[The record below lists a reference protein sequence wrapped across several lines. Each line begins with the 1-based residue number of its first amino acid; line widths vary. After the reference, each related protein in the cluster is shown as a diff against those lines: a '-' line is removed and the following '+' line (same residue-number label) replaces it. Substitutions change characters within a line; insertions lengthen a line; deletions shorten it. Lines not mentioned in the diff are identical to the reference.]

1 MVLKMKKSM
10 LNVITLALVL
20 INLVLTVIL
29 TFSIVST
36 TKKTD
41 NLITKVAE
49 IIDLDVGGGISSN
62 NSGSSLAVSDME
74 TVDVKN
80 SDDSTKITLSLLD
93 SNNKIHYAQV
103 SVVLTLNKKS
113 RDYSEK
119 RSSID
124 SGMQL
129 IVNNVNTVV
138 SSYTYDTALQ
148 NKSNMEAELLS
159 KLQNLFQTDMIHSVA
174 INLVSS

>member
-49 IIDLDVGGGISSN
+49 IIDLDVGGGISFP
-62 NSGSSLAVSDME
+62 E
-74 TVDVKN
+74 TVPF
-80 SDDSTKITLSLLD
+80 SP
-93 SNNKIHYAQV
+93 
-103 SVVLTLNKKS
+103 
-113 RDYSEK
+113 
-119 RSSID
+119 
-124 SGMQL
+124 
-129 IVNNVNTVV
+129 
-138 SSYTYDTALQ
+138 
-148 NKSNMEAELLS
+148 
-159 KLQNLFQTDMIHSVA
+159 
-174 INLVSS
+174 

>member
-1 MVLKMKKSM
+1 MIYMKKSM

-41 NLITKVAE
+41 NLIVKVAE
-49 IIDLDVGGGISSN
+49 IIDLDVGGGLSSEDT
-62 NSGSSLAVSDME
+62 NSKLGVNDLE

-80 SDDSTKITLSLLD
+80 SDDTTKITLSLLD

-103 SVVLTLNKKS
+103 NVTLTLNKKS
-113 RDYSEK
+113 KDYEAK
-119 RSSID
+119 RASID

-129 IVNNVNTVV
+129 IVNNVNFVV

-148 NKSNMEAELLS
+148 NKNNMEAQLLS
-159 KLQNLFQTDMIHSVA
+159 ELQNLFQTDMIHSVA
-174 INLVSS
+174 INLVLS

>member
-80 SDDSTKITLSLLD
+80 SDDSTKI
-93 SNNKIHYAQV
+93 
-103 SVVLTLNKKS
+103 
-113 RDYSEK
+113 
-119 RSSID
+119 
-124 SGMQL
+124 
-129 IVNNVNTVV
+129 NTFT
-138 SSYTYDTALQ
+138 S
-148 NKSNMEAELLS
+148 
-159 KLQNLFQTDMIHSVA
+159 
-174 INLVSS
+174 

>member
-1 MVLKMKKSM
+1 M
-10 LNVITLALVL
+10 
-20 INLVLTVIL
+20 
-29 TFSIVST
+29 
-36 TKKTD
+36 
-41 NLITKVAE
+41 
-49 IIDLDVGGGISSN
+49 
-62 NSGSSLAVSDME
+62 
-74 TVDVKN
+74 
-80 SDDSTKITLSLLD
+80 
-93 SNNKIHYAQV
+93 
-103 SVVLTLNKKS
+103 LTLNKKS

-174 INLVSS
+174 INLVIS

>member
-41 NLITKVAE
+41 NLITK
-49 IIDLDVGGGISSN
+49 
-62 NSGSSLAVSDME
+62 SLAVSDME

-174 INLVSS
+174 INLVIS

>member
-1 MVLKMKKSM
+1 MKKSM

-41 NLITKVAE
+41 NLIVKVAE
-49 IIDLDVGGGISSN
+49 IIDLDVGGGLSSEDT
-62 NSGSSLAVSDME
+62 NSKLGVNDLE

-80 SDDSTKITLSLLD
+80 SDDTTKITLSLLD

-103 SVVLTLNKKS
+103 NVTLTLNKKS
-113 RDYSEK
+113 KDYESK
-119 RSSID
+119 RASIN

-129 IVNNVNTVV
+129 IVNNVNSVV

-148 NKSNMEAELLS
+148 NKNNMEAQLLS
-159 KLQNLFQTDMIHSVA
+159 ELQNLFQTDMIYSVA
-174 INLVSS
+174 INLVLS

>member
-1 MVLKMKKSM
+1 MLKMKKSM

-74 TVDVKN
+74 AVDVKN

-174 INLVSS
+174 INLVIS

>member
-1 MVLKMKKSM
+1 MIYMKKSM

-41 NLITKVAE
+41 NLIVKVAE
-49 IIDLDVGGGISSN
+49 IIDLDVGGGLSSEDT
-62 NSGSSLAVSDME
+62 NSKLGVNDLE

-80 SDDSTKITLSLLD
+80 SDDTTKITLSLLD

-103 SVVLTLNKKS
+103 NVTLTLNKKS
-113 RDYSEK
+113 KDYEAK
-119 RSSID
+119 RASID

-129 IVNNVNTVV
+129 IVNNVNSVV

-148 NKSNMEAELLS
+148 NKNNMEAQLLS
-159 KLQNLFQTDMIHSVA
+159 ELQNLFQTDMIHSVA
-174 INLVSS
+174 INLVLS

>member
-1 MVLKMKKSM
+1 MKKSM

-41 NLITKVAE
+41 NLIVKVAE
-49 IIDLDVGGGISSN
+49 IIDLDVGGGLSSEDT
-62 NSGSSLAVSDME
+62 NSKLGVNDLE

-80 SDDSTKITLSLLD
+80 SDDTTKITLSLLD

-103 SVVLTLNKKS
+103 NVTLTLNKKS
-113 RDYSEK
+113 KDYEAK
-119 RSSID
+119 RTSID

-129 IVNNVNTVV
+129 IVNNVNSVV
-138 SSYTYDTALQ
+138 SAYTYDTALQ
-148 NKSNMEAELLS
+148 NKNNMEAQLLS
-159 KLQNLFQTDMIHSVA
+159 ELQNLFQTDMIHSVA
-174 INLVSS
+174 INLVLS

>member
-1 MVLKMKKSM
+1 MIYMKKSM

-41 NLITKVAE
+41 NLIVKVAE
-49 IIDLDVGGGISSN
+49 IIDLDVGGGLSSEDT
-62 NSGSSLAVSDME
+62 NSKLGVNDLE

-80 SDDSTKITLSLLD
+80 SDDTTKITLSLLD

-103 SVVLTLNKKS
+103 NVTLTLNKKS
-113 RDYSEK
+113 KDYEAK
-119 RSSID
+119 RASIN

-129 IVNNVNTVV
+129 IVNNVNSVV
-138 SSYTYDTALQ
+138 SAYTYDTALQ
-148 NKSNMEAELLS
+148 NKNNMEAQLLS
-159 KLQNLFQTDMIHSVA
+159 ELQNLFQTDMIHSVA
-174 INLVSS
+174 INLVLS

>member
-1 MVLKMKKSM
+1 MKKSM

-41 NLITKVAE
+41 NLIVKVAE
-49 IIDLDVGGGISSN
+49 IIDLDVGGGLSSEN
-62 NSGSSLAVSDME
+62 VNASIGVDDLE

-80 SDDSTKITLSLLD
+80 SDDTTKITLSLLD
-93 SNNKIHYAQV
+93 SKNKIHYAQV
-103 SVVLTLNKKS
+103 NVTLTLNKKS
-113 RDYSEK
+113 KDYSSK
-119 RSSID
+119 RASIN

-129 IVNNVNTVV
+129 IVNNVNSVV

-148 NKSNMEAELLS
+148 NKSNMEAQILS
-159 KLQNLFQTDMIHSVA
+159 ELQNLFQTDMIHSVA
-174 INLVSS
+174 INLVIS

>member
-1 MVLKMKKSM
+1 MKKSM

-41 NLITKVAE
+41 NLIVKVAE
-49 IIDLDVGGGISSN
+49 IIDLDVGGGLSSEDT
-62 NSGSSLAVSDME
+62 NSKLDVNDLE

-80 SDDSTKITLSLLD
+80 SDDTTKITLSLLD

-103 SVVLTLNKKS
+103 NVTLTLNKKS
-113 RDYSEK
+113 KDYSSK
-119 RSSID
+119 RTSID

-129 IVNNVNTVV
+129 IVNNVNSVV
-138 SSYTYDTALQ
+138 SAYTYDTALQ
-148 NKSNMEAELLS
+148 NKNNMEAQLLS
-159 KLQNLFQTDMIHSVA
+159 ELQNLFQTDMIHNVA
-174 INLVSS
+174 INLVIS

>member
-1 MVLKMKKSM
+1 MKKSM

-49 IIDLDVGGGISSN
+49 IIDLDVGGGLSSAKEDATL
-62 NSGSSLAVSDME
+62 SVGDLE

-80 SDDSTKITLSLLD
+80 SDDTTKITLSLLD

-103 SVVLTLNKKS
+103 SVVITLNKKS
-113 RDYSEK
+113 KDYSSK
-119 RSSID
+119 RASID

-129 IVNNVNTVV
+129 IVNNVNSVV
-138 SSYTYDTALQ
+138 ASYTYDTALQ

-174 INLVSS
+174 INLVIS

>member
-1 MVLKMKKSM
+1 MKKSM

-41 NLITKVAE
+41 NLIVKVAE
-49 IIDLDVGGGISSN
+49 IIDLDVGGGLSSEDT
-62 NSGSSLAVSDME
+62 NSKLGVNDLE

-80 SDDSTKITLSLLD
+80 SDDTTKITLSLLD

-103 SVVLTLNKKS
+103 NVTLTLNKKS
-113 RDYSEK
+113 KDYEAK
-119 RSSID
+119 RASIN

-129 IVNNVNTVV
+129 IVNNVNSVV
-138 SSYTYDTALQ
+138 SAYTYDTALQ
-148 NKSNMEAELLS
+148 NKNNMEAQLLS
-159 KLQNLFQTDMIHSVA
+159 ELQNLFQTDMIHSVA
-174 INLVSS
+174 INLVLS

>member
-1 MVLKMKKSM
+1 MIYMKKSM

-20 INLVLTVIL
+20 INLVLMVIL

-41 NLITKVAE
+41 NLIVKVAE
-49 IIDLDVGGGISSN
+49 IIDLDVGGGLSSEDT
-62 NSGSSLAVSDME
+62 NSKLGVNDLE

-80 SDDSTKITLSLLD
+80 SDDTTKITLSLLD

-103 SVVLTLNKKS
+103 NVTLTLNKKS
-113 RDYSEK
+113 KDYEAK
-119 RSSID
+119 RASID

-129 IVNNVNTVV
+129 IVNNVNSVV

-148 NKSNMEAELLS
+148 NKNNMEAQLLS
-159 KLQNLFQTDMIHSVA
+159 ELQNLFQTDMIHSVA
-174 INLVSS
+174 INLVLS

>member
-1 MVLKMKKSM
+1 MIYMKKSM

-41 NLITKVAE
+41 NLIVGVN
-49 IIDLDVGGGISSN
+49 DL
-62 NSGSSLAVSDME
+62 E

-80 SDDSTKITLSLLD
+80 SDDTTKITLSLLD

-103 SVVLTLNKKS
+103 NVTLTLNKKS
-113 RDYSEK
+113 KDYEAK
-119 RSSID
+119 RASID

-129 IVNNVNTVV
+129 IVNNVNSVV

-148 NKSNMEAELLS
+148 NKNNMEAQLLS
-159 KLQNLFQTDMIHSVA
+159 ELQNLFQTDMIHSVA
-174 INLVSS
+174 INLVLS

>member
-49 IIDLDVGGGISSN
+49 IIDLDVGGISSN

-174 INLVSS
+174 INLVIS

>member
-62 NSGSSLAVSDME
+62 NSGSSLAVSAME

-174 INLVSS
+174 INLVIS

>member
-49 IIDLDVGGGISSN
+49 IIDQDV
-62 NSGSSLAVSDME
+62 AVSDME

-148 NKSNMEAELLS
+148 NKSNIEAGLLS
-159 KLQNLFQTDMIHSVA
+159 K
-174 INLVSS
+174 

>member
-1 MVLKMKKSM
+1 MKKSM
-10 LNVITLALVL
+10 LNVIILALVL

-36 TKKTD
+36 TNKTN

-49 IIDLDVGGGISSN
+49 IIDLDVGGGLATSSAE
-62 NSGSSLAVSDME
+62 SASLGVSDLE
-74 TVDVKN
+74 TLDVTN
-80 SDDSTKITLSLLD
+80 SDETTKITLSLLD
-93 SNNKIHYAQV
+93 SSNKIHYAQV

-113 RDYSEK
+113 KDYEEK
-119 RSSID
+119 RPSID

-129 IVNNVNTVV
+129 IVNNVNSVV
-138 SSYTYDTALQ
+138 GSYTYDSALQ

-159 KLQNLFQTDMIHSVA
+159 KLQNLFQTDMIYGVA
-174 INLVSS
+174 INLVIQ

>member
-1 MVLKMKKSM
+1 MKKSM

-41 NLITKVAE
+41 NLIVKVAE
-49 IIDLDVGGGISSN
+49 IIDLDVGGGLSSEDT
-62 NSGSSLAVSDME
+62 NSKLGVNDLE

-80 SDDSTKITLSLLD
+80 SDDTTKITLSLLD

-103 SVVLTLNKKS
+103 NVTLTLNKKS
-113 RDYSEK
+113 KDYEAK
-119 RSSID
+119 RASID

-129 IVNNVNTVV
+129 IVNNVNSVV

-148 NKSNMEAELLS
+148 NKNNMEAQLLS
-159 KLQNLFQTDMIHSVA
+159 ELQNLFQTDMIHSVA
-174 INLVSS
+174 INLVLS

>member
-1 MVLKMKKSM
+1 MKKSM

-49 IIDLDVGGGISSN
+49 IIDLDVGGGLSSAKEDATL
-62 NSGSSLAVSDME
+62 SVGDLE

-80 SDDSTKITLSLLD
+80 SDDTTKITLSLLD

-103 SVVLTLNKKS
+103 SVVITLNNKS
-113 RDYSEK
+113 KDYSSK
-119 RSSID
+119 RASID

-129 IVNNVNTVV
+129 IVNNVNSVV
-138 SSYTYDTALQ
+138 ASYTYDTALQ

-174 INLVSS
+174 INLVIS

>member
-1 MVLKMKKSM
+1 MKKSM

-36 TKKTD
+36 TNKTN

-49 IIDLDVGGGISSN
+49 IIDLDVGGGLAATN
-62 NSGSSLAVSDME
+62 QETASLGVSDLE

-80 SDDSTKITLSLLD
+80 SDDTTKITLSLLD

-113 RDYSEK
+113 KDYAEK
-119 RSSID
+119 RESID

-129 IVNNVNTVV
+129 IVNNVNSVV
-138 SSYTYDTALQ
+138 GTYTYDTALQ
-148 NKSNMEAELLS
+148 NKANMEAELLS
-159 KLQNLFQTDMIHSVA
+159 KLQNLFQTDMVYGVA
-174 INLVSS
+174 INLVIS

>member
-1 MVLKMKKSM
+1 MKKSM

-41 NLITKVAE
+41 NLIVKVAE
-49 IIDLDVGGGISSN
+49 IIDLDVGGGLSSEDT
-62 NSGSSLAVSDME
+62 NSKLGVNDLE

-80 SDDSTKITLSLLD
+80 SDDTTKITLSLLD

-103 SVVLTLNKKS
+103 NVTLTLNKKS
-113 RDYSEK
+113 KDYSSK
-119 RSSID
+119 RTSID

-129 IVNNVNTVV
+129 IVNNVNSVV
-138 SSYTYDTALQ
+138 SAYTYDTALQ
-148 NKSNMEAELLS
+148 NKNNMEAQLLS
-159 KLQNLFQTDMIHSVA
+159 ELQNLFQTDMIHNVA
-174 INLVSS
+174 INLVIS